1 MPVWM
6 DALAHHQSTS
16 QEAAAASLAADERPE
31 PLTSPASLPRAA
43 HALTALRLVLLLLA
57 LALVSQ
63 FFAVVPAGHEGVL
76 LRFGAVQPQVLSEG
90 IHPILPGRDRLM
102 PMTLRLQS
110 QPFRSEAATRDL
122 QDVGFEVAVSWHL
135 QPGQGA
141 RAYQR
146 VGERA
151 AIVASVIAPAVE
163 DRLKAVVASF
173 RAEELITQ
181 RQQVKEALRQGL
193 AQRLSA
199 EDLELDAVDLLQV
212 DFSEPFRQAV
222 EAKQVAEQEARRA
235 EFEAMKAQRK
245 AQARVFEAEGEARA
259 QQLLQSSL
267 SPEVLEHEAIEKWN
281 GHLPLVM
288 GHDNLALDVKSLLKA
303 EKRQS
308 QQERRR

>member
-1 MPVWM
+1 M
-6 DALAHHQSTS
+6 DALVHHQSPS
-16 QEAAAASLAADERPE
+16 QEAATASLAPEERSG
-31 PLTSPASLPRAA
+31 LLSGTGSLPRAA
-43 HALTALRLVLLLLA
+43 HALSALRLVLLLLT
-57 LALVSQ
+57 LALFSQ

-76 LRFGAVQPQVLSEG
+76 LRFGAVQPQVLHEG

-110 QPFRSEAATRDL
+110 QRFGSEAATRDL
-122 QDVGFEVAVSWHL
+122 QDVGFDVAVTWHL

-146 VGERA
+146 LGERA
-151 AIVASVIAPAVE
+151 VIVSGVIEPAVE
-163 DRLKAVVASF
+163 DGLKAVVASF

-181 RQQVKEALRQGL
+181 RQLVKEALRQGL
-193 AQRLSA
+193 AERLSA
-199 EDLELDAVDLLQV
+199 QDLELDAVDLLQV
-212 DFSEPFRQAV
+212 AFSEPFRQAV

-235 EFEAMKAQRK
+235 EYEAMKAQRR

-267 SPEVLEHEAIEKWN
+267 TPEVLEHEAIDKWN
-281 GHLPLVM
+281 GHLPLVV

-303 EKRQS
+303 EQRRS
-308 QQERRR
+308 QPERRR